1 MHMTSMYSPPPTH
14 THTHTPTHTQPKKS
28 CCKLCSICIVS
39 AGSILKKLHNY
50 AHSSLQNS
58 LLGIHIF
65 IFILL
70 FLDDPQQVFHSIQ
83 QVIKGRYEAAEDKHE
98 TDEFLKPIIIDPEGR
113 VRGMIE
119 DVCGTVIQCQS
130 MM

>member
-1 MHMTSMYSPPPTH
+1 MLQIMFNMH
-14 THTHTPTHTQPKKS
+14 
-28 CCKLCSICIVS
+28 CKCRINF
-39 AGSILKKLHNY
+39 KKLHNY

-65 IFILL
+65 LIFLL